1 MRASWIASVPVL
13 AGLVAMPA
21 QGQVSARIH
30 VDIPIGHGVAIGNR
44 RQLIVRDYDRGRYGA
59 WESYYDQWIPVTA
72 YYYDGYYYDYPIV
85 PYAEPVIVYRYRDE
99 LFLAPRQRE
108 FNIWREQYR
117 VQPYRRDDYRYDNR
131 YYRPMPRNDRDDRG
145 YQGSRDGRDGRDD
158 RNRQGGGQ
166 AQPPR
171 DDRGRQ
177 GGGQAQ
183 PPRDDRGR
191 QGGGQA
197 QPPRDDRGRQ
207 GGGQGGPAQ
216 RNDRGSRPRPGGR

>member
-1 MRASWIASVPVL
+1 MRASWIATVPVL

-30 VDIPIGHGVAIGNR
+30 VDIPIGHGGSIGNR
-44 RQLIVRDYDRGRYGA
+44 RQLMVREYDRGRYGA
-59 WESYYDQWIPVTA
+59 WESYYDEWIPVTV
-72 YYYDGYYYDYPIV
+72 YFYDGYYYDYPIV

-117 VQPYRRDDYRYDNR
+117 VQPYRRDYDR
-131 YYRPMPRNDRDDRG
+131 FYRPMPRNDRDDRRFPAP
-145 YQGSRDGRDGRDD
+145 RDGRDGRDRDD
-158 RNRQGGGQ
+158 RYRQGGGQVQPPRDDRGQRGGGQ

-197 QPPRDDRGRQ
+197 QPPRDDR
-207 GGGQGGPAQ
+207 
-216 RNDRGSRPRPGGR
+216 